1 MILEVNTRANVAPSP
16 QIMSVLLNLVTE
28 AKKVGLTE
36 LPIASLEEVL
46 IKLKG

>member
-1 MILEVNTRANVAPSP
+1 MLETTIVGRTTPPNFIA
-16 QIMSVLLNLVTE
+16 MSVLLSLVTE
-28 AKKVGLTE
+28 AKKQGMTD